1 MGLNQLAK
9 SHGLQ
14 LESADLQRALQKAGR
29 EWLRIQPEPCALAQA
44 ANWLA
49 LVDQDPNF
57 YGLLVRSILED
68 KGLEPPKRLQAA
80 RSLLELAFQNN
91 HLIYHSLLALAYVA
105 LRNGLT
111 RNQGHWVVMALATSH
126 AQHQFRSAAEAQAFL
141 RIVLRSPEISPK
153 DRALIV
159 GLMLS
164 DPTLAPSWGGPLLQ
178 TVIETRKVER
188 KVLRNLCRRVVEGG
202 EPLAGLR
209 PTLAL
214 QPLKSIAEELGDDM
228 EPEVLLAVSLMR
240 QNRQDRLALFGIRAF
255 PDRLGREA
263 VVALAELGD
272 DVATLLRWAL
282 TRGGKSERSTSA
294 ALGALDVMEK
304 DRTVAGSDTV
314 ARTLLQLAAAHAS
327 ADVRQ
332 TATRLASQFKIRMV
346 APEATALRQGVA
358 AAK

>member
-1 MGLNQLAK
+1 MGLIQLAK
-9 SHGLQ
+9 SHGLSI
-14 LESADLQRALQKAGR
+14 ESAELSRALQKAGR
-29 EWLRIQPEPCALAQA
+29 EWLRINDNATQPQS
-44 ANWLA
+44 WLTLLDGDA
-49 LVDQDPNF
+49 NF
-57 YGLLVRSILED
+57 YGLFVRAVLED
-68 KGLEPPKRLQAA
+68 KALEPPKRLQAA
-80 RSLLELAFQNN
+80 RSLLEVSFEQT
-91 HLIYHSLLALAYVA
+91 HLVYHCLLALAYVA
-105 LRNGLT
+105 LRTGLT
-111 RNQGHWVVMALATSH
+111 RNQGHWVVMALATST
-126 AQHQFRSAAEAQAFL
+126 AQQQFKSAAEAQAFV

-159 GLMLS
+159 GLLLS
-164 DPTLAPSWGGPLLQ
+164 DPVIAPSWGGPLLQ

-188 KVLRNLCRRVVEGG
+188 KVLRNLCRRIVEGG

-240 QNRQDRLALFGIRAF
+240 QNRQDRLALFGVRQF
-255 PDRLGREA
+255 PDKLARES

-272 DVATLLRWAL
+272 DVPTLLRWAM

-304 DRTVAGSDTV
+304 DRSLAGSDTV
-314 ARTLLQLAAAHAS
+314 ARTILQLALAHA
-327 ADVRQ
+327 APEVRQ
-332 TATRLASQFKIRMV
+332 TSTRLAGHFKIRMTPV
-346 APEATALRQGVA
+346 EPALRTGVA